1 MDCYAC
7 LDKGIIQWFVKK
19 DDVEY
24 EYCGK
29 CSCKAGK
36 RFSGMPPAE
45 SVLDPFE
52 ISNIIRRN
60 KEREAEDTKSTANK

>member
-19 DDVEY
+19 NGVEY

-45 SVLDPFE
+45 SVLDPCE
-52 ISNIIRRN
+52 ISDIIRRN
-60 KEREAEDTKSTANK
+60 KERGTEDAKSTANK

>member
-19 DDVEY
+19 NGVEY

-52 ISNIIRRN
+52 ISDIIRQN
-60 KEREAEDTKSTANK
+60 KERGTEDAKSTANK